1 MSHQSNIRRLIFASM
16 MAAVVY
22 VASAF
27 FAAFY
32 PNGNRYDPNTFG

>member
-27 FAAFY
+27 LQLSIPTAI
-32 PNGNRYDPNTFG
+32 GTT